1 MSKHASAFECLSKHL
16 VAETKAF
23 NVGYLFGC
31 RSDFGCFDTL
41 FRSLSLKPVST
52 HLSVSPLV
60 HFHFLLFL
68 HAAPWVTVI
77 LSKPRRYWIGLQGE
91 VLGNVSALI
100 RGAKG
105 NKYWHVILFFT
116 LLYLF
121 LPSPSLSFFFYCSQR
136 KGICIAR
143 DENGFK
149 WNIFQPPP
157 SHPHPRYPFLSF
169 SHMES
174 FFSPLWEHCTL
185 STKANNY

>member
-1 MSKHASAFECLSKHL
+1 M
-16 VAETKAF
+16 
-23 NVGYLFGC
+23 
-31 RSDFGCFDTL
+31 
-41 FRSLSLKPVST
+41 
-52 HLSVSPLV
+52 
-60 HFHFLLFL
+60 
-68 HAAPWVTVI
+68 I

-121 LPSPSLSFFFYCSQR
+121 LPSPSLSFFFYSSQR

-157 SHPHPRYPFLSF
+157 PHIHTLVIPFFLSLTWRVSF
-169 SHMES
+169 LLFENTVPFPPRQITISESRKRERKSRSWGGGLNEMKIRGHLFHLDS
-174 FFSPLWEHCTL
+174 FFTL
-185 STKANNY
+185 HLGPVFIFAQAEDGCWSKEVF